1 VSVSQDSHWLDLN
14 RLRLYSR
21 TATVALLILA
31 LGLMFHSNIIDP
43 NGFPLVFDFG
53 VFWGAAHLALQ
64 GHPADAYQ
72 VFHLQAV
79 VQTIIPVVR
88 EGSYGWFYPPT
99 FFFFVMPLALLPY
112 LWAYLVF
119 MVLTL
124 LAYVLVVQRII
135 PGRDAMWCLA
145 GFSGIWLNLLLG
157 QNAFLTGVLAGAVL
171 LLLEK
176 RPVLSGVCLGLLSI
190 KPQLGLLFPVA
201 LIAVGAWRTLITA
214 VFVAL
219 ALMLTAART
228 FGVDTLTSWWGSLG
242 LAKAFLENGGTT
254 YWMKMPTVFAFL
266 HLLGAP
272 LALSYLGHALVAAG
286 TVGGIW
292 KIWRNCTDSS
302 LRNAALIT
310 GTFLVSPYLFEY
322 DLAWLALPI
331 AWMTKIGLEHGWMR
345 WEREILVLAW
355 LLPFLMLIMAKVAAP
370 IQIGPWVSL
379 TFLVVILRRAQAA
392 SIQGK
397 IDDSE

>member
-1 VSVSQDSHWLDLN
+1 MPTNQDSHWLNLK

-21 TATVALLILA
+21 TAAAVFLILA
-31 LGLMFHSNIIDP
+31 LGLVFHSNIIDP

-72 VFHLQAV
+72 VAHLQAV
-79 VQTIIPVVR
+79 VQTIIPVVK

-99 FFFFVMPLALLPY
+99 FFLFVTPLALLPY

-119 MVLTL
+119 MALTL
-124 LAYVLVVQRII
+124 VVYGLVVQRII
-135 PGRDAMWCLA
+135 PGRDALWCLA

-157 QNAFLTGVLAGAVL
+157 QNAFLTGALAGAVL
-171 LLLEK
+171 LLLGK

-190 KPQLGLLFPVA
+190 KPQLALLFPVA
-201 LIAVGAWRTLITA
+201 LIAVGAWRTLLTA
-214 VFVAL
+214 AFVAL
-219 ALMLTAART
+219 ALMLTAAEV
-228 FGVDTLTSWWGSLG
+228 FGVDTLTSWWDSLG
-242 LAKAFLENGGTT
+242 LVKTFLEVGGTA

-272 LALSYLGHALVAAG
+272 LALSYLGHTLVA
-286 TVGGIW
+286 VGSVGVIW

-322 DLAWLALPI
+322 DLAWLALPM
-331 AWMTKIGLEHGWMR
+331 AWMTKIGLEQGWLR
-345 WEREILVLAW
+345 WERETLVLVW
-355 LLPFLMLIMAKVAAP
+355 LLPFLMMIMARVIP
-370 IQIGPWVSL
+370 IQVGPWVSL
-379 TFLVVILRRAQAA
+379 ALLVMILRRARTAG
-392 SIQGK
+392 SQGK
-397 IDDSE
+397 FDVSA